1 MDLPLYDIDLGD
13 FNSEN
18 GIFRISLV
26 AAPAIEENFIHFK
39 DEKIQFFKD
48 EEKRQVVGPIMIP
61 NKPIYRRNEDVG
73 EYYIRF
79 TEKAI
84 DDIMYKYSKDGK
96 FNLFNIEH
104 TDQNFDGV
112 TMLEIWKK
120 ESDADKSSK
129 YGYDLP
135 EGTVFV
141 KAQIEDES
149 LWSSIKTGEIN
160 GFSIEIKADIKHSKL
175 QEMSEFKFGVELGKI
190 EAKHEAEISKLNSQ
204 IQKLEEHNEVLLE
217 TMISNEERFVAYED
231 LKKAI
236 ELIQNHI
243 GMMED
248 PASTDVPSD
257 MAAHQDEEK
266 DKQMYSEEQPVA
278 ESEVAEV
285 VVAEEVAVAE
295 VVEEEV
301 AEEAAVEENLSSEE
315 EEAEKA
321 LKFAQ
326 EGEQEVA
333 QVDKTISFSAIS
345 PDKVN
350 MIDKFFGKR
359 LY

>member
-13 FNSEN
+13 LNSEN
-18 GIFRISLV
+18 GMFRISLV

-39 DEKIQFFKD
+39 DERIEFFKD

-135 EGTVFV
+135 DGTVFV

-160 GFSIEIKADIKHSKL
+160 GFSIEIKADIKHSK
-175 QEMSEFKFGVELGKI
+175 QEEMSEFKFGVELGKI
-190 EAKHEAEISKLNSQ
+190 EAKYEAEIAKLNSQ

-217 TMISNEERFVAYED
+217 TMISNEERFSAYED
-231 LKKAI
+231 LKKAV

-248 PASTDVPSD
+248 PASTDMPED
-257 MAAHQDEEK
+257 MGKHMDEEK
-266 DKQMYSEEQPVA
+266 DKQMYSEEQPEA
-278 ESEVAEV
+278 EAE
-285 VVAEEVAVAE
+285 VAEEVSNETEEVA
-295 VVEEEV
+295 EEEV
-301 AEEAAVEENLSSEE
+301 AEVAVEENLSSEE
-315 EEAEKA
+315 EEAEKT
-321 LKFAQ
+321 LKFEQ

-333 QVDKTISFSAIS
+333 KEDKTISFNAIS

-350 MIDKFFGKR
+350 MIDKFFGTK

>member
-13 FNSEN
+13 LNSEN
-18 GIFRISLV
+18 GMFRISLV

-39 DEKIQFFKD
+39 NERIEFFKD

-135 EGTVFV
+135 DGTVFV

-160 GFSIEIKADIKHSKL
+160 GFSIEIKADIKHSK
-175 QEMSEFKFGVELGKI
+175 QEEMSEFKFGVELGKI
-190 EAKHEAEISKLNSQ
+190 EAKYEAEIAKLNSQ

-217 TMISNEERFVAYED
+217 TMISTEERFSAYED
-231 LKKAI
+231 LKKAV

-248 PASTDVPSD
+248 PASTDMPED
-257 MAAHQDEEK
+257 MGKHMDEEK
-266 DKQMYSEEQPVA
+266 DKQMYSEEQPEA
-278 ESEVAEV
+278 EAE
-285 VVAEEVAVAE
+285 VAEEVSNETEEVA
-295 VVEEEV
+295 EEEV
-301 AEEAAVEENLSSEE
+301 AEVAVEENLSSEE
-315 EEAEKA
+315 EEAEKT
-321 LKFAQ
+321 LKFEQ

-333 QVDKTISFSAIS
+333 KEDKTISFNAIS

-350 MIDKFFGKR
+350 MIDKFFGTK

>member
-13 FNSEN
+13 LNSEN
-18 GIFRISLV
+18 GMFRISLV

-39 DEKIQFFKD
+39 DERIEFFKD

-135 EGTVFV
+135 DGTVFV

-160 GFSIEIKADIKHSKL
+160 GFSIEIKADIKHSK
-175 QEMSEFKFGVELGKI
+175 QEEMSEFKFGVELGKI
-190 EAKHEAEISKLNSQ
+190 EAKYEAEIAKLNSQ

-217 TMISNEERFVAYED
+217 TMISNEERFSAYED
-231 LKKAI
+231 LKKAV

-248 PASTDVPSD
+248 PASTDMPED
-257 MAAHQDEEK
+257 MGKHMDEEK
-266 DKQMYSEEQPVA
+266 DKQMYSEEQPEA
-278 ESEVAEV
+278 ESEVAEEV
-285 VVAEEVAVAE
+285 SNETEEVA
-295 VVEEEV
+295 EEEV
-301 AEEAAVEENLSSEE
+301 AEVAVEENLSSEE
-315 EEAEKA
+315 EEAEKT
-321 LKFAQ
+321 LKFEQ

-333 QVDKTISFSAIS
+333 KEDKTISFNAIS

-350 MIDKFFGKR
+350 MIDKFFGTK

>member
-13 FNSEN
+13 LNSEN
-18 GIFRISLV
+18 GMFRISLV

-39 DEKIQFFKD
+39 DERIEFFKD

-135 EGTVFV
+135 DGTVFV

-160 GFSIEIKADIKHSKL
+160 GFSIEIKADIKHSK
-175 QEMSEFKFGVELGKI
+175 QEEMSEFKFGVELGKI
-190 EAKHEAEISKLNSQ
+190 EAKYEAEIAKLNSQ

-217 TMISNEERFVAYED
+217 TMISTEERFAAYED
-231 LKKAI
+231 LKKAV

-243 GMMED
+243 GMMEE
-248 PASTDVPSD
+248 PKSED
-257 MAAHQDEEK
+257 MPEDMGKHMDEEE

-278 ESEVAEV
+278 EAE
-285 VVAEEVAVAE
+285 VAEEVSNETEVVAE
-295 VVEEEV
+295 VEV
-301 AEEAAVEENLSSEE
+301 AEEVAVEENLSSEE
-315 EEAEKA
+315 EEAEKT
-321 LKFAQ
+321 LKFEQ
-326 EGEQEVA
+326 EGEQEIA
-333 QVDKTISFSAIS
+333 EEDKTISFAAIS
-345 PDKVN
+345 VDKVN
-350 MIDKFFGKR
+350 MINKFFGSK

>member
-13 FNSEN
+13 LNSEN
-18 GIFRISLV
+18 GMFRISLV

-39 DEKIQFFKD
+39 DERIEFFKD

-61 NKPIYRRNEDVG
+61 NKPIYRRNSEVG

-135 EGTVFV
+135 DGTVFV

-160 GFSIEIKADIKHSKL
+160 GFSIEIKADIKHSK
-175 QEMSEFKFGVELGKI
+175 QEEMSEFKFGVELGKI
-190 EAKHEAEISKLNSQ
+190 EAKYEAEIAKLNSQ

-217 TMISNEERFVAYED
+217 TMISTEERFAAYED
-231 LKKAI
+231 LKKAV

-243 GMMED
+243 GMMEE
-248 PASTDVPSD
+248 PKSED
-257 MAAHQDEEK
+257 MPEDMGKHMDEEE
-266 DKQMYSEEQPVA
+266 DKQMYSEEQPEVEAEVTEEVA
-278 ESEVAEV
+278 NETEEVAEV
-285 VVAEEVAVAE
+285 LAEEV
-295 VVEEEV
+295 
-301 AEEAAVEENLSSEE
+301 AVEENLSSEE

-321 LKFAQ
+321 LKFEQ
-326 EGEQEVA
+326 EGEQEIAVE
-333 QVDKTISFSAIS
+333 DKTISFSAIS
-345 PDKVN
+345 VDKVN
-350 MIDKFFGKR
+350 MINKFFGSK

>member
-61 NKPIYRRNEDVG
+61 NKPIYRRNSDMG

-120 ESDADKSSK
+120 ESDADKSRDRKS
-129 YGYDLP
+129 
-135 EGTVFV
+135 
-141 KAQIEDES
+141 
-149 LWSSIKTGEIN
+149 
-160 GFSIEIKADIKHSKL
+160 
-175 QEMSEFKFGVELGKI
+175 
-190 EAKHEAEISKLNSQ
+190 
-204 IQKLEEHNEVLLE
+204 
-217 TMISNEERFVAYED
+217 
-231 LKKAI
+231 
-236 ELIQNHI
+236 
-243 GMMED
+243 
-248 PASTDVPSD
+248 
-257 MAAHQDEEK
+257 
-266 DKQMYSEEQPVA
+266 
-278 ESEVAEV
+278 V
-285 VVAEEVAVAE
+285 V
-295 VVEEEV
+295 
-301 AEEAAVEENLSSEE
+301 
-315 EEAEKA
+315 
-321 LKFAQ
+321 
-326 EGEQEVA
+326 
-333 QVDKTISFSAIS
+333 
-345 PDKVN
+345 
-350 MIDKFFGKR
+350 
-359 LY
+359 

>member
-61 NKPIYRRNEDVG
+61 NKPIYRRNSDMG

-135 EGTVFV
+135 DGTVFV

>member
-13 FNSEN
+13 LNSEN
-18 GIFRISLV
+18 GMFRISLV

-39 DEKIQFFKD
+39 DERIEFFKD

-160 GFSIEIKADIKHSKL
+160 GFSIEIKADIKHSK
-175 QEMSEFKFGVELGKI
+175 QEEMSEFKFGVELGKI
-190 EAKHEAEISKLNSQ
+190 EAKYEAEIAKLNSQ

-217 TMISNEERFVAYED
+217 TMISNEERFSAYED
-231 LKKAI
+231 LKKAV

-248 PASTDVPSD
+248 PASTDMPED
-257 MAAHQDEEK
+257 MGKHMDEEK
-266 DKQMYSEEQPVA
+266 DKQMYSEEQPEA
-278 ESEVAEV
+278 EAE
-285 VVAEEVAVAE
+285 VAEEVSNETEEVA
-295 VVEEEV
+295 EEEV
-301 AEEAAVEENLSSEE
+301 AEVAVEENLSSEE
-315 EEAEKA
+315 EEAEKT
-321 LKFAQ
+321 LKFEQ

-333 QVDKTISFSAIS
+333 KEDKTISFNAIS

-350 MIDKFFGKR
+350 MIDKFFGTK

>member
-1 MDLPLYDIDLGD
+1 M
-13 FNSEN
+13 
-18 GIFRISLV
+18 FRISLV

-39 DEKIQFFKD
+39 DERIEFFKD

-135 EGTVFV
+135 DGTVFV

-160 GFSIEIKADIKHSKL
+160 GFSIEIKADIKHSK
-175 QEMSEFKFGVELGKI
+175 QEEMSEFKFGVELGKI
-190 EAKHEAEISKLNSQ
+190 EAKYEAEIAKLNSQ

-217 TMISNEERFVAYED
+217 TMISNEERFSAYED
-231 LKKAI
+231 LKKAV

-248 PASTDVPSD
+248 PASTDMPED
-257 MAAHQDEEK
+257 MGKHMDEEK
-266 DKQMYSEEQPVA
+266 DKQMYSEEQPEA
-278 ESEVAEV
+278 EAE
-285 VVAEEVAVAE
+285 VAEEVSNETEEVA
-295 VVEEEV
+295 EEEV
-301 AEEAAVEENLSSEE
+301 AEVAVEENLSSEE
-315 EEAEKA
+315 EEAEKT
-321 LKFAQ
+321 LKFEQ

-333 QVDKTISFSAIS
+333 KEDKTISFNAIS

-350 MIDKFFGKR
+350 MIDKFFGTK

>member
-61 NKPIYRRNEDVG
+61 NKPIYRRNSDMG

>member
-13 FNSEN
+13 LNSEN
-18 GIFRISLV
+18 GMFRISLV
-26 AAPAIEENFIHFK
+26 ARPAIEENFIHFNE
-39 DEKIQFFKD
+39 EKIQFFKD

-61 NKPIYRRNEDVG
+61 NKPIYRRNDEVG

-129 YGYDLP
+129 YGYELP
-135 EGTVFV
+135 DGTVFV

-160 GFSIEIKADIKHSKL
+160 GFSIEIKADIKNSKL
-175 QEMSEFKFGVELGKI
+175 EEMSEFNFGVQLGKL
-190 EAKHEAEISKLNSQ
+190 EAKYEAEISKLNSQ

-217 TMISNEERFVAYED
+217 TMISNEDRFAGIED
-231 LKKAI
+231 LKKAL

-248 PASTDVPSD
+248 PASVEAPMSADGD
-257 MAAHQDEEK
+257 KDEE
-266 DKQMYSEEQPVA
+266 KQMYSEEQPVA
-278 ESEVAEV
+278 EVE
-285 VVAEEVAVAE
+285 VAEEVSVETEVVAE
-295 VVEEEV
+295 VEV
-301 AEEAAVEENLSSEE
+301 AEESAVEENLSSEE

-326 EGEQEVA
+326 EGEQEA
-333 QVDKTISFSAIS
+333 EQVDNTINFNAIT

>member
-13 FNSEN
+13 LNSEN
-18 GIFRISLV
+18 GMFRISLV

-39 DEKIQFFKD
+39 DERIEFFKD

-135 EGTVFV
+135 DGTVFV

-160 GFSIEIKADIKHSKL
+160 GFSIEIKADIKHSK
-175 QEMSEFKFGVELGKI
+175 QEEMSEFKFGVELGKI
-190 EAKHEAEISKLNSQ
+190 EAKYEAEIAKLNSQ

-217 TMISNEERFVAYED
+217 TMISTEERFSAYED
-231 LKKAI
+231 LKKAV

-248 PASTDVPSD
+248 PASTDMPED
-257 MAAHQDEEK
+257 MGKHMNEEK
-266 DKQMYSEEQPVA
+266 DKQMYSEEQPEA
-278 ESEVAEV
+278 EAE
-285 VVAEEVAVAE
+285 VAEEVSNETEEVA
-295 VVEEEV
+295 EEEV
-301 AEEAAVEENLSSEE
+301 AEVAVEENLSSEE
-315 EEAEKA
+315 EEAEKT
-321 LKFAQ
+321 LKFEQ

-333 QVDKTISFSAIS
+333 KEDKTISFNAIS

-350 MIDKFFGKR
+350 MIDKFFGTK

>member
-13 FNSEN
+13 LNSEN
-18 GIFRISLV
+18 GMFRISLV

-39 DEKIQFFKD
+39 DERIEFFKD
-48 EEKRQVVGPIMIP
+48 EEKQQVVGPIMIP

-129 YGYDLP
+129 YGYNLP
-135 EGTVFV
+135 DGTVFV

-160 GFSIEIKADIKHSKL
+160 GFSIEIKADIKHSK
-175 QEMSEFKFGVELGKI
+175 QEEMSEFKFGVELGKI
-190 EAKHEAEISKLNSQ
+190 EAKYEAEIAKLNSQ

-217 TMISNEERFVAYED
+217 TMISTEERFSAYED
-231 LKKAI
+231 LKKAV

-248 PASTDVPSD
+248 PASTDMPED
-257 MAAHQDEEK
+257 MGKHMDEEK
-266 DKQMYSEEQPVA
+266 DKQMYSEEQPEA
-278 ESEVAEV
+278 EAE
-285 VVAEEVAVAE
+285 VAEEVSNETEEVA
-295 VVEEEV
+295 EEEV
-301 AEEAAVEENLSSEE
+301 AEVAVEENLSSEE
-315 EEAEKA
+315 EEAEKT
-321 LKFAQ
+321 LKFEQ

-333 QVDKTISFSAIS
+333 KEDKTISFNAIS

-350 MIDKFFGKR
+350 MIDKFFGTK

>member
-13 FNSEN
+13 LNSEN
-18 GIFRISLV
+18 GMFRISLV

-39 DEKIQFFKD
+39 DERIEFFKD

-129 YGYDLP
+129 YGYNLP
-135 EGTVFV
+135 DGTVFV

-160 GFSIEIKADIKHSKL
+160 GFSIEIKADIKHSK
-175 QEMSEFKFGVELGKI
+175 QEEMSEFKFGVELGKI
-190 EAKHEAEISKLNSQ
+190 EAKYEAEIAKLNSQ

-217 TMISNEERFVAYED
+217 TMISNEERFSAYED
-231 LKKAI
+231 LKKAV

-248 PASTDVPSD
+248 PASTDMPED
-257 MAAHQDEEK
+257 MGKHMDEEE
-266 DKQMYSEEQPVA
+266 DKQMYSEEQPEA
-278 ESEVAEV
+278 EAE
-285 VVAEEVAVAE
+285 VAEEVSNETEEVA
-295 VVEEEV
+295 EEEV
-301 AEEAAVEENLSSEE
+301 AEVAVEENLSSEE
-315 EEAEKA
+315 EEAEKT
-321 LKFAQ
+321 LKFEQ

-333 QVDKTISFSAIS
+333 KEDKTISFNAIS

-350 MIDKFFGKR
+350 MIDKFFGTK

>member
-13 FNSEN
+13 LNSEN
-18 GIFRISLV
+18 GMFRISLV

-39 DEKIQFFKD
+39 DERIEFFKD

-135 EGTVFV
+135 DGTVFV

-160 GFSIEIKADIKHSKL
+160 GFSIEIKADIKHSK
-175 QEMSEFKFGVELGKI
+175 QEEMSEFKFGVELGKI
-190 EAKHEAEISKLNSQ
+190 EAKYEAEIAKLNSQ

-217 TMISNEERFVAYED
+217 TMISNEERFSAYED
-231 LKKAI
+231 LKKAV

-248 PASTDVPSD
+248 PASTDMPED
-257 MAAHQDEEK
+257 MGKHMDEEK
-266 DKQMYSEEQPVA
+266 NKQMYSEEQPEA
-278 ESEVAEV
+278 EAE
-285 VVAEEVAVAE
+285 VAEEVSNETEEVA
-295 VVEEEV
+295 EEEV
-301 AEEAAVEENLSSEE
+301 AEVAVEENLSSEE
-315 EEAEKA
+315 EEAEKT
-321 LKFAQ
+321 LKFEQ

-333 QVDKTISFSAIS
+333 KEDKTISFNAIS

-350 MIDKFFGKR
+350 MIDKFFGTK

>member
-13 FNSEN
+13 INSEN
-18 GIFRISLV
+18 GMFRISLV

-39 DEKIQFFKD
+39 DEKIEFFKD
-48 EEKRQVVGPIMIP
+48 EDKRQVVGPIMIP
-61 NKPIYRRNEDVG
+61 NKPIYRRNSDVG

-135 EGTVFV
+135 DGTVFV

-149 LWSSIKTGEIN
+149 LWSSIKDGEIN
-160 GFSIEIKADIKHSKL
+160 GFSIEIKADIKNSK
-175 QEMSEFKFGVELGKI
+175 QEEMSEFKFGVELGKI
-190 EAKHEAEISKLNSQ
+190 EAKYEAEVAKLNSQ

-217 TMISNEERFVAYED
+217 TMISTEERLAAYED
-231 LKKAI
+231 LKKAV

-248 PASTDVPSD
+248 PASTDAPQD
-257 MAAHQDEEK
+257 MSVDADKDEE
-266 DKQMYSEEQPVA
+266 KQMYSEEQPVA
-278 ESEVAEV
+278 ESEVVEE
-285 VVAEEVAVAE
+285 VVAEEAPI
-295 VVEEEV
+295 VEALSEEV
-301 AEEAAVEENLSSEE
+301 AEEAAVEEKLSSED

-321 LKFAQ
+321 LKFEQ
-326 EGEQEVA
+326 EGSEEVA
-333 QVDKTISFSAIS
+333 QEEKVISFSSIS
-345 PDKVN
+345 LDKVN
-350 MIDKFFGKR
+350 MIDKFFGKK

>member
-13 FNSEN
+13 LNSEN
-18 GIFRISLV
+18 GMFRISLV

-39 DEKIQFFKD
+39 DERIEFFKD

-135 EGTVFV
+135 DGTVFV

-160 GFSIEIKADIKHSKL
+160 GFSIEIKADIKHSK
-175 QEMSEFKFGVELGKI
+175 QEEMSEFKFGVELGKI
-190 EAKHEAEISKLNSQ
+190 EAKYEAEIAKLNSQ

-217 TMISNEERFVAYED
+217 TMISNEERFSAYED
-231 LKKAI
+231 LKKAV

-248 PASTDVPSD
+248 PASTDMPED
-257 MAAHQDEEK
+257 MGKHMDEEK
-266 DKQMYSEEQPVA
+266 DKQMYSEEQPEA
-278 ESEVAEV
+278 EAE
-285 VVAEEVAVAE
+285 VAEEVSNETEEVA
-295 VVEEEV
+295 EEEV
-301 AEEAAVEENLSSEE
+301 AEVAVEENLSSEE
-315 EEAEKA
+315 EEAEKT
-321 LKFAQ
+321 LKFEQ
-326 EGEQEVA
+326 EGEQEIA
-333 QVDKTISFSAIS
+333 EEDKTISFAAIS
-345 PDKVN
+345 VDKVN
-350 MIDKFFGKR
+350 MIDKFFGTK

>member
-13 FNSEN
+13 LNSEN
-18 GIFRISLV
+18 GMFRISLV
-26 AAPAIEENFIHFK
+26 ARPAIEENFIHFNE
-39 DEKIQFFKD
+39 EKIQFFKD

-61 NKPIYRRNEDVG
+61 NKPIYRRNDEVG

-129 YGYDLP
+129 YGYELP
-135 EGTVFV
+135 DGTVFV

-160 GFSIEIKADIKHSKL
+160 GFSIEIKADIKNSKL
-175 QEMSEFKFGVELGKI
+175 EEMSEFNFGVQLGKL
-190 EAKHEAEISKLNSQ
+190 EAKYEAEISKLNSQ

-217 TMISNEERFVAYED
+217 TMISNEDRFAGIED
-231 LKKAI
+231 LKKAL

-248 PASTDVPSD
+248 PASVEAPMSADED
-257 MAAHQDEEK
+257 KDEE
-266 DKQMYSEEQPVA
+266 KQMYSEEQPVA
-278 ESEVAEV
+278 EAE
-285 VVAEEVAVAE
+285 VAEEVSVETEVVAE
-295 VVEEEV
+295 VEV
-301 AEEAAVEENLSSEE
+301 AEESAVEENLSSEE

-326 EGEQEVA
+326 EGEQEA
-333 QVDKTISFSAIS
+333 EQVDNTITFNAIT

>member
-13 FNSEN
+13 LNSEN
-18 GIFRISLV
+18 GMFRISLV
-26 AAPAIEENFIHFK
+26 ARPAIEENFIHFNE
-39 DEKIQFFKD
+39 EKIQFFKD

-61 NKPIYRRNEDVG
+61 NKPIYRRNDEVG

-129 YGYDLP
+129 YGYELP
-135 EGTVFV
+135 DGTVFV

-160 GFSIEIKADIKHSKL
+160 GFSIEIKADIKNSKL
-175 QEMSEFKFGVELGKI
+175 EEMSEFNFGVQLGKL
-190 EAKHEAEISKLNSQ
+190 EAKYEAEISKLNSQ

-217 TMISNEERFVAYED
+217 TMISNEDRFAGIED
-231 LKKAI
+231 LKKAL

-248 PASTDVPSD
+248 PAPVEAPMSADED
-257 MAAHQDEEK
+257 KDEE
-266 DKQMYSEEQPVA
+266 KQMYSEEQPVA
-278 ESEVAEV
+278 EAE
-285 VVAEEVAVAE
+285 VAEEVSVETEVVAE
-295 VVEEEV
+295 VEV
-301 AEEAAVEENLSSEE
+301 AEESAVEENLSSEE

-326 EGEQEVA
+326 EGEQEA
-333 QVDKTISFSAIS
+333 EQVDNTITFNAIT

>member
-13 FNSEN
+13 LNSEN
-18 GIFRISLV
+18 GMFRISLV

-39 DEKIQFFKD
+39 DERIEFFKD

-135 EGTVFV
+135 DGTVFV

-160 GFSIEIKADIKHSKL
+160 GFSIEIKADIKHSK
-175 QEMSEFKFGVELGKI
+175 QEEMSEFKFGVELGKI
-190 EAKHEAEISKLNSQ
+190 EAKYEAEIAKLNSQ

-217 TMISNEERFVAYED
+217 TMISNEERFSAYED
-231 LKKAI
+231 LKKAV

-248 PASTDVPSD
+248 PASTDMPED
-257 MAAHQDEEK
+257 MGKHMDGEK
-266 DKQMYSEEQPVA
+266 DKQMYSEEQPEA
-278 ESEVAEV
+278 EAE
-285 VVAEEVAVAE
+285 VAEEVSNETEEVA
-295 VVEEEV
+295 EEEV
-301 AEEAAVEENLSSEE
+301 AEVAVEENLSSEE
-315 EEAEKA
+315 EEAEKT
-321 LKFAQ
+321 LKFEQ

-333 QVDKTISFSAIS
+333 KEDKTISFNAIS

-350 MIDKFFGKR
+350 MIDKFFGTK

>member
-13 FNSEN
+13 LSSEN
-18 GIFRISLV
+18 GMFRISLV
-26 AAPAIEENFIHFK
+26 ARPAIEENFIHFNE
-39 DEKIQFFKD
+39 EKIQFFKD

-61 NKPIYRRNEDVG
+61 NKPIYRRNNEVG

-129 YGYDLP
+129 YGYNLP
-135 EGTVFV
+135 DGTVFV
-141 KAQIEDES
+141 KAQIEDEG

-160 GFSIEIKADIKHSKL
+160 GFSIEIKADIKNSKL
-175 QEMSEFKFGVELGKI
+175 EEMSEFNFGVQLGKI
-190 EAKHEAEISKLNSQ
+190 EAKYEAEIAKLNSQ

-217 TMISNEERFVAYED
+217 TMISNEERFAGIED
-231 LKKAI
+231 LKKAL

-248 PASTDVPSD
+248 PASVEAPMSADGD
-257 MAAHQDEEK
+257 KDEE
-266 DKQMYSEEQPVA
+266 KQMYSEEQPVA
-278 ESEVAEV
+278 EVE
-285 VVAEEVAVAE
+285 VAEEVSVETEVVAE
-295 VVEEEV
+295 AEV
-301 AEEAAVEENLSSEE
+301 AEESAVEENLSSEE

-321 LKFAQ
+321 LNFAQ
-326 EGEQEVA
+326 EGEQEA
-333 QVDKTISFSAIS
+333 EQVDNTITFNAIT

>member
-13 FNSEN
+13 LNSEN
-18 GIFRISLV
+18 GMFRISLV

-39 DEKIQFFKD
+39 DERIEFFKD

-135 EGTVFV
+135 DGTVFV

-160 GFSIEIKADIKHSKL
+160 GFSIEIKADIKHSK
-175 QEMSEFKFGVELGKI
+175 QEEMSEFKFGVELGKI
-190 EAKHEAEISKLNSQ
+190 EAKYEAEIAKLNSQ

-217 TMISNEERFVAYED
+217 TMISTEERFAAYED

-248 PASTDVPSD
+248 PASTEAPED
-257 MAAHQDEEK
+257 MGKHMDEEE
-266 DKQMYSEEQPVA
+266 DKQMYSEEQPEAEAEVA
-278 ESEVAEV
+278 EEVSNETEEVAKEEVAEV
-285 VVAEEVAVAE
+285 
-295 VVEEEV
+295 
-301 AEEAAVEENLSSEE
+301 AVEENLSSEE
-315 EEAEKA
+315 EEAEKT
-321 LKFAQ
+321 LKFEQ
-326 EGEQEVA
+326 EGEQEIA
-333 QVDKTISFSAIS
+333 EEDKTISFAAIS
-345 PDKVN
+345 VDKVN
-350 MIDKFFGKR
+350 MIDKFFGTK

>member
-13 FNSEN
+13 LNSEN
-18 GIFRISLV
+18 GMFRISLV

-39 DEKIQFFKD
+39 DERIEFFKD

-135 EGTVFV
+135 DGTVFV

-160 GFSIEIKADIKHSKL
+160 GFSIEIKADIKHSK
-175 QEMSEFKFGVELGKI
+175 QEEMSEFKFGVELGKI
-190 EAKHEAEISKLNSQ
+190 EAKYEAEIAKLNSQ

-217 TMISNEERFVAYED
+217 TMISTEERFAAYED

-248 PASTDVPSD
+248 PASTEAPED
-257 MAAHQDEEK
+257 MGKHMDEEE
-266 DKQMYSEEQPVA
+266 DKQMYSEEQPEA
-278 ESEVAEV
+278 EAE
-285 VVAEEVAVAE
+285 VAEEVSNETEDVA
-295 VVEEEV
+295 EEEV
-301 AEEAAVEENLSSEE
+301 AVVAVEENLSSEE
-315 EEAEKA
+315 EEAEKT
-321 LKFAQ
+321 LKFEQ
-326 EGEQEVA
+326 EGEQEIA
-333 QVDKTISFSAIS
+333 EEDKTISFAAIS
-345 PDKVN
+345 VDKVN
-350 MIDKFFGKR
+350 MIDKFFGTK

>member
-26 AAPAIEENFIHFK
+26 GAPAIEENFIHFK

-61 NKPIYRRNEDVG
+61 NKPIYRRNSDMG

-248 PASTDVPSD
+248 PESTDVPSD

-285 VVAEEVAVAE
+285 VVAEEVATAE

>member
-13 FNSEN
+13 LNSEN
-18 GIFRISLV
+18 GMFRISLV

-39 DEKIQFFKD
+39 DERIEFFKD

-135 EGTVFV
+135 DGTVFV

-160 GFSIEIKADIKHSKL
+160 GFSIEIKADIKHSK
-175 QEMSEFKFGVELGKI
+175 QEEMSEFKFGVELGKI
-190 EAKHEAEISKLNSQ
+190 EAKYEAEIAKLNSQ

-217 TMISNEERFVAYED
+217 TMISTEERFSAYED
-231 LKKAI
+231 LKKAV

-248 PASTDVPSD
+248 PASTDMPED
-257 MAAHQDEEK
+257 MGKHMDEEK
-266 DKQMYSEEQPVA
+266 DKQMYSEEQPEA
-278 ESEVAEV
+278 EAE
-285 VVAEEVAVAE
+285 VAEEVSNETEEVA
-295 VVEEEV
+295 EEEV
-301 AEEAAVEENLSSEE
+301 AEVAVEENLSSEE
-315 EEAEKA
+315 EEAEKT
-321 LKFAQ
+321 LKFEQ

-333 QVDKTISFSAIS
+333 KEDKTISFNAIS

-350 MIDKFFGKR
+350 MIDKFFGTK

>member
-13 FNSEN
+13 INSEN
-18 GIFRISLV
+18 GMFRISLV
-26 AAPAIEENFIHFK
+26 GFPAIEENFIYFK

-61 NKPIYRRNEDVG
+61 NKPIYRRNNDVG

-104 TDQNFDGV
+104 TDQDFDGV

-135 EGTVFV
+135 DGTVFV

-149 LWSSIKTGEIN
+149 LWSSIKNGEIN
-160 GFSIEIKADIKHSKL
+160 GFSIEIKADIKNSKL
-175 QEMSEFKFGVELGKI
+175 EEMSEFKFGVELGKL
-190 EAKHEAEISKLNSQ
+190 EAKYEAEIAKLNSQ

-217 TMISNEERFVAYED
+217 TMISNEERFAGLED
-231 LKKAI
+231 LKKAL

-248 PASTDVPSD
+248 SASTEAPED
-257 MAAHQDEEK
+257 MGKHMDEEE
-266 DKQMYSEEQPVA
+266 DKQMYSEEQPEAEAEVA
-278 ESEVAEV
+278 EEVSNETEEVAEV
-285 VVAEEVAVAE
+285 VAEEV
-295 VVEEEV
+295 VVEEK
-301 AEEAAVEENLSSEE
+301 LSSEE

-321 LKFAQ
+321 LKFEQ
-326 EGEQEVA
+326 EGPEEVA
-333 QVDKTISFSAIS
+333 VEDKTISFAAIT

-350 MIDKFFGKR
+350 MIDKFFGSK

>member
-13 FNSEN
+13 LNSEN
-18 GIFRISLV
+18 GMFRISLV

-39 DEKIQFFKD
+39 DERIEFFKD

-135 EGTVFV
+135 DGTVFV

-160 GFSIEIKADIKHSKL
+160 GFSIEIKADIKHSK
-175 QEMSEFKFGVELGKI
+175 QEEMSEFKFGVELGKI
-190 EAKHEAEISKLNSQ
+190 EAKYEAEIAKLNSQ

-217 TMISNEERFVAYED
+217 TMISNEERFSAYED
-231 LKKAI
+231 LKKAV

-248 PASTDVPSD
+248 PASTDMPED
-257 MAAHQDEEK
+257 MGKHMDEEK

-278 ESEVAEV
+278 ETE
-285 VVAEEVAVAE
+285 VAEEVSNETE
-295 VVEEEV
+295 VVAEEEV
-301 AEEAAVEENLSSEE
+301 AEVAVEENLSSEE
-315 EEAEKA
+315 EEAEKT
-321 LKFAQ
+321 LKFEQ
-326 EGEQEVA
+326 EGEQEIA
-333 QVDKTISFSAIS
+333 EEDKTISFAAIS
-345 PDKVN
+345 VDKVN
-350 MIDKFFGKR
+350 MIDKFFGTK

>member
-13 FNSEN
+13 LNSEN
-18 GIFRISLV
+18 GMFRISLV

-39 DEKIQFFKD
+39 DERIEFFKD

-61 NKPIYRRNEDVG
+61 NKPIYRRNSEVG

-135 EGTVFV
+135 DGTVFV

-160 GFSIEIKADIKHSKL
+160 GFSIEIKADIKHSK
-175 QEMSEFKFGVELGKI
+175 QEEMSEFKFGVELGKI
-190 EAKHEAEISKLNSQ
+190 EAKYEAEIAKLNSQ

-217 TMISNEERFVAYED
+217 TMISTEERFAAYED

-243 GMMED
+243 GMMEE
-248 PASTDVPSD
+248 PKSED
-257 MAAHQDEEK
+257 MPEDMGKHMDEEE
-266 DKQMYSEEQPVA
+266 DKQMYSEEQPEVEAEVTEEVA
-278 ESEVAEV
+278 NETEEVAEV
-285 VVAEEVAVAE
+285 LAEEV
-295 VVEEEV
+295 
-301 AEEAAVEENLSSEE
+301 AVEENLSSEE

-321 LKFAQ
+321 LKFEQ
-326 EGEQEVA
+326 EGEQEIAVE
-333 QVDKTISFSAIS
+333 DKTISFSAIS
-345 PDKVN
+345 VDKVN
-350 MIDKFFGKR
+350 MINKFFGSK

>member
-13 FNSEN
+13 LNSEN
-18 GIFRISLV
+18 GMFRISLV

-39 DEKIQFFKD
+39 DERIEFFKD

-135 EGTVFV
+135 DGTVFV

-160 GFSIEIKADIKHSKL
+160 GFSIEIKADIKHSK
-175 QEMSEFKFGVELGKI
+175 QEEMSEFKFGVELGKI
-190 EAKHEAEISKLNSQ
+190 EAKYEAEIAKLNSQ

-217 TMISNEERFVAYED
+217 TMISTEERFSAYED
-231 LKKAI
+231 LKKAV

-248 PASTDVPSD
+248 PASTDMPED
-257 MAAHQDEEK
+257 MGKHMDEEK
-266 DKQMYSEEQPVA
+266 DKQMYSEEQPEA
-278 ESEVAEV
+278 EAE
-285 VVAEEVAVAE
+285 VAEEVSNETEEVA
-295 VVEEEV
+295 EEEV
-301 AEEAAVEENLSSEE
+301 AEVAVEENLSSEE
-315 EEAEKA
+315 EEAEKT
-321 LKFAQ
+321 LKFEQ
-326 EGEQEVA
+326 EGEQEIA
-333 QVDKTISFSAIS
+333 EEDKTISFAAIS
-345 PDKVN
+345 VDKVN
-350 MIDKFFGKR
+350 MIDKFFGTK

>member
-13 FNSEN
+13 INSEN
-18 GIFRISLV
+18 GMFRISLV
-26 AAPAIEENFIHFK
+26 GFPAIEENFIYFK

-61 NKPIYRRNEDVG
+61 NKPIYRRNNDVG

-104 TDQNFDGV
+104 TDQDFDGV

-135 EGTVFV
+135 DGTVFV

-149 LWSSIKTGEIN
+149 LWSSIKSGEIN
-160 GFSIEIKADIKHSKL
+160 GFSIEIKADIKNSKL
-175 QEMSEFKFGVELGKI
+175 EEMSEFKFGVELGKI
-190 EAKHEAEISKLNSQ
+190 EAKYEAEISKLNSQ

-217 TMISNEERFVAYED
+217 TMISNEERFASLED

-248 PASTDVPSD
+248 PASTDAPQD
-257 MAAHQDEEK
+257 MSADADKDEE
-266 DKQMYSEEQPVA
+266 KQMYSEEQPEA
-278 ESEVAEV
+278 EAEVAEV
-285 VVAEEVAVAE
+285 VSNETEEVAEVVAEEV
-295 VVEEEV
+295 VVEEK
-301 AEEAAVEENLSSEE
+301 LSSEE

-321 LKFAQ
+321 LKFEQ
-326 EGEQEVA
+326 EGPEEVA
-333 QVDKTISFSAIS
+333 VEDKTISFAAIT

-350 MIDKFFGKR
+350 MIDKFFGSK

>member
-13 FNSEN
+13 LSSEN
-18 GIFRISLV
+18 GMFRISLV
-26 AAPAIEENFIHFK
+26 ARPAIEENFIHFNE
-39 DEKIQFFKD
+39 EKIQFFKD

-61 NKPIYRRNEDVG
+61 NKPIYRRNNEVG

-129 YGYDLP
+129 YGYNLP
-135 EGTVFV
+135 DGTVFV
-141 KAQIEDES
+141 KAQIEDEG

-160 GFSIEIKADIKHSKL
+160 GFSIEIKADIKNSKL
-175 QEMSEFKFGVELGKI
+175 EEMSEFNFGVQLGKI
-190 EAKHEAEISKLNSQ
+190 EAKYEAEIAKLNSQ

-217 TMISNEERFVAYED
+217 TMISNEERFAGIED
-231 LKKAI
+231 LKKAL

-248 PASTDVPSD
+248 TASTDAPQD
-257 MAAHQDEEK
+257 MSADADKDEE
-266 DKQMYSEEQPVA
+266 KQMYSEEQPVA
-278 ESEVAEV
+278 EVE
-285 VVAEEVAVAE
+285 VAEEVSVETEVVAE
-295 VVEEEV
+295 VEV
-301 AEEAAVEENLSSEE
+301 AEESAVEENLSSEE

-321 LKFAQ
+321 LNFAQ
-326 EGEQEVA
+326 EGEQEA
-333 QVDKTISFSAIS
+333 EQVDNTITFNAIT

>member
-13 FNSEN
+13 LNSEN
-18 GIFRISLV
+18 GMFRNSLG

-39 DEKIQFFKD
+39 DERIEFFKD

-135 EGTVFV
+135 DGTVFV

-160 GFSIEIKADIKHSKL
+160 GFSIEIKADIKHSK
-175 QEMSEFKFGVELGKI
+175 QEEMSEFKFGVELGKI
-190 EAKHEAEISKLNSQ
+190 EAKYEAEIAKLNSQ

-217 TMISNEERFVAYED
+217 TMISNEERFSAYED
-231 LKKAI
+231 LKKAV

-248 PASTDVPSD
+248 PASTDMPED
-257 MAAHQDEEK
+257 MGKHMDEEK
-266 DKQMYSEEQPVA
+266 DKQMYSEEQPEA
-278 ESEVAEV
+278 EAE
-285 VVAEEVAVAE
+285 VAEEVSNETEEVA
-295 VVEEEV
+295 EEEV
-301 AEEAAVEENLSSEE
+301 AEVAVEENLSSEE
-315 EEAEKA
+315 EEAEKT
-321 LKFAQ
+321 LKFEQ

-333 QVDKTISFSAIS
+333 KEDKTISFNAIS

-350 MIDKFFGKR
+350 MIDKFFGTK

>member
-13 FNSEN
+13 LNSEN
-18 GIFRISLV
+18 GMFRISLV

-39 DEKIQFFKD
+39 DERIEFFKD

-135 EGTVFV
+135 DGTVFV

-160 GFSIEIKADIKHSKL
+160 GFSIEIKADIKHSK
-175 QEMSEFKFGVELGKI
+175 QEEMSEFKFGVELGKI
-190 EAKHEAEISKLNSQ
+190 EAKYEAEIAKLNSQ

-217 TMISNEERFVAYED
+217 TMISTEERFSAYED
-231 LKKAI
+231 LKKAV

-248 PASTDVPSD
+248 PASTDMPED
-257 MAAHQDEEK
+257 MGKHMDEEK
-266 DKQMYSEEQPVA
+266 DKQMYSEEQPEA
-278 ESEVAEV
+278 ESEVAEEV
-285 VVAEEVAVAE
+285 SNETEEVA
-295 VVEEEV
+295 EEEV
-301 AEEAAVEENLSSEE
+301 AEVAVEENLSSEE
-315 EEAEKA
+315 EEAEKT
-321 LKFAQ
+321 LKFEQ

-333 QVDKTISFSAIS
+333 KEDKTISFNAIS

-350 MIDKFFGKR
+350 MIDKFFGTK